1 MATFCSKHRSDLPLS
16 DSLLSLLKFKTLGY
30 SHITPLLSFTIR
42 HRFANKRNYGRKT
55 FHIRQNYF
63 SRSVQTK
70 TAPAVYNLYNLDVF
84 VGRWSGTRES
94 PCRGPSLQTVARSER
109 SQFSSRRASSMGRN
123 FSLRE
128 ERSVACGFDPQRCKY
143 LRLPHKSCKTFT
155 STYHLIHRLHHCHSI
170 HRISCIVYSRFKLY
184 ITPTYE
190 AAH

>member
-1 MATFCSKHRSDLPLS
+1 MATFSSKHRGELPLS
-16 DSLLSLLKFKTLGY
+16 DSLLSLLKFKILGY
-30 SHITPLLSFTIR
+30 SHIAPLLSFTIC

-55 FHIRQNYF
+55 FYIRQNCF

-109 SQFSSRRASSMGRN
+109 SQVSSRRASSMGRN

-143 LRLPHKSCKTFT
+143 LRLPHKLCKD
-155 STYHLIHRLHHCHSI
+155 IHI
-170 HRISCIVYSRFKLY
+170 HISPHIPPSPLSFYSPYKLQSLLQ
-184 ITPTYE
+184 I
-190 AAH
+190 

>member
-1 MATFCSKHRSDLPLS
+1 VATFSSKHRGELPLS
-16 DSLLSLLKFKTLGY
+16 DSLLSLLKFKILGY
-30 SHITPLLSFTIR
+30 SHIAPLLSFTIC

-55 FHIRQNYF
+55 FYIRQNCF

-109 SQFSSRRASSMGRN
+109 SQVSSRRASSMGRN

-143 LRLPHKSCKTFT
+143 LRLPHKLCKD
-155 STYHLIHRLHHCHSI
+155 IHI
-170 HRISCIVYSRFKLY
+170 HISPHIPPSPLSFYSPYKLQSLLQ
-184 ITPTYE
+184 I
-190 AAH
+190 

>member
-1 MATFCSKHRSDLPLS
+1 MATFSSKHRGDFRPS
-16 DSLLSLLKFKTLGY
+16 DSLLSLLKFKAVCY
-30 SHITPLLSFTIR
+30 SHITPLVSSTVR

-55 FHIRQNYF
+55 FYIRQNYF

-128 ERSVACGFDPQRCKY
+128 ERSVACGFDPQRCNY
-143 LRLPHKSCKTFT
+143 LRLHHKPCKTFT
-155 STYHLIHRLHHCHSI
+155 STYHLIHSRHRCHSI
-170 HRISCIVYSRFKLY
+170 RRINYNVYSRL
-184 ITPTYE
+184 
-190 AAH
+190 